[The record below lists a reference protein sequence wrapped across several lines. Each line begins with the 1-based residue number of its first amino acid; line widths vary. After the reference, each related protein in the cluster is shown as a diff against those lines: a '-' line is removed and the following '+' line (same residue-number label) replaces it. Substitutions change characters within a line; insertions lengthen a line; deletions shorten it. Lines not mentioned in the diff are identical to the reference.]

1 VGRVFGLGIHE
12 QHDNEEGPM
21 STDNLFPD
29 EPKPKRRKKLQQ
41 RVLEYL
47 REGHTITEEIYKKDF
62 GGSSVSAVLHN
73 LKIRDLYEPGEH
85 IIRDRS
91 LDSSGVWVP
100 SYRLVKEAPV
110 VVEDIPEEK
119 TEIGMFKEDAEDIWE
134 DEEPPVP
141 EYDTPEVSS
150 IVVGVNRHQ
159 PELIIMFKGD
169 FKPLRHVM
177 TQMEVRYL
185 MTNLLPFMPKPKE

>member
-1 VGRVFGLGIHE
+1 M
-12 QHDNEEGPM
+12 N
-21 STDNLFPD
+21 TDSLFPD
-29 EPKPKRRKKLQQ
+29 EPKPKRKKRLQHQ
-41 RVLEYL
+41 LLDYL
-47 REGHTITEEIYKKDF
+47 REGHTITEEIYRNEF

-73 LKIRDLYEPGEH
+73 LKIRNQYETGEH
-85 IIRDRS
+85 IIRDKA
-91 LDSSGVWVP
+91 LDSSGVWIP
-100 SYRLVKEAPV
+100 SYRLVKEAT
-110 VVEDIPEEK
+110 VEDISDEEPEA
-119 TEIGMFKEDAEDIWE
+119 GGFKEDAEDIWE

-141 EYDTPEVSS
+141 EHDTPEVSS
-150 IVVGVNRHQ
+150 IVVGVNGHD